1 LAGLSRLMAGLLVA
15 LIRAVPDGPR
25 RGMARG
31 VGSLAYL
38 LGIRRRVALENLR
51 AAFPER
57 TESELRRI
65 ARGAYRNLALGALE
79 ALTVNQLS
87 DAALAQAVVTDD
99 WAPIEAAYQAGR
111 GLLVASAHFGS
122 WELFAEVMSRRGH
135 KLSAV
140 VRPLRGAFN
149 ERLVESRRAS
159 GIGLIA
165 PRGAIR
171 ESVKAL
177 RQGSAVA
184 MLIDQAI
191 AAKASAAVPFFGRL
205 ASTTLALSAAARR
218 SGAPAFVV
226 MAAREGGRLRMF
238 VEGPF
243 PVPDTGDPRADLIA
257 HTARLTSVIESY
269 VRRYP
274 EQWLWLHRR
283 WKATP
288 QMAMRSPTP
297 TSKSVGRMSSGG
309 IGTPL

>member
-1 LAGLSRLMAGLLVA
+1 M
-15 LIRAVPDGPR
+15 
-25 RGMARG
+25 
-31 VGSLAYL
+31 GSVVYV

-57 TESELRRI
+57 GEADVRQI
-65 ARGAYRNLALGALE
+65 ARGAYRNLALAALE
-79 ALTVNQLS
+79 AVTVDQLS
-87 DAALAQAVVTDD
+87 NPALEEAVVTND
-99 WAPIEAAYQAGR
+99 WAPIDAAYKAGK

-135 KLSAV
+135 KLCAV

-149 ERLVESRRAS
+149 ARLVESRRSS

-171 ESVKAL
+171 ESVRAL
-177 RQGSAVA
+177 RRGEAVA
-184 MLIDQAI
+184 MLIDQAL
-191 AAKASAAVPFFGRL
+191 AARASAAVPFFGRP

-226 MAAREGGRLRMF
+226 MAAREGPRLRMF

-243 PVPDTGDPRADLIA
+243 PVPDTGDLRADLIA
-257 HTARLTSVIESY
+257 HTARLTSVIEGY

-283 WKATP
+283 WKK
-288 QMAMRSPTP
+288 SPP
-297 TSKSVGRMSSGG
+297 PA
-309 IGTPL
+309 PLARAG